1 MLLCW
6 RTSLVRPATVGSYKI
21 TLPDLNYEH
30 LMILRVQIN
39 GSQNAFGCDYFSL
52 AYMYVLFKLES
63 LFSPMMLRD
72 SVIN

>member
-39 GSQNAFGCDYFSL
+39 GGQNNTFGCDLLFLSL
-52 AYMYVLFKLES
+52 YVCLS
-63 LFSPMMLRD
+63 
-72 SVIN
+72 

>member
-21 TLPDLNYEH
+21 TFPDLNYEH

-39 GSQNAFGCDYFSL
+39 GSQNAFGCDLLFLSI
-52 AYMYVLFKLES
+52 YVCLS
-63 LFSPMMLRD
+63 
-72 SVIN
+72 